1 MLSSDPHGS
10 EGHSSRAQ
18 GLTTTSRA
26 EMLPRNVDVGDDTD
40 LRVRLHTHLRMG
52 HSREGKVTLRT
63 FSD

>member
-1 MLSSDPHGS
+1 
-10 EGHSSRAQ
+10 
-18 GLTTTSRA
+18 
-26 EMLPRNVDVGDDTD
+26 MLPRNVDVGDDTY